1 MAMGSSNRVSTIW
14 RLMVPFAVV
23 SVIAV
28 VVLLFYVPRA
38 IENNAIES
46 AVLSAKNTANQIKTI
61 RSYYTD
67 NVITRVLVFPIQV
80 AHNHKEEGMGYIP
93 SPATVIHDL
102 NEEFEKDGLSIRQ
115 YSPYPFPWRKDRQ
128 LDDFGQKAWNTLSAN
143 PDETVILRDGDSVRV
158 AVADRLTGLDCVGC
172 HNTDPDSPK
181 TDWKVDDVRGV
192 LEILVPIK
200 KQVEIGAVLSTK
212 ISIGLV
218 AAFAGLGLI
227 MFFIIRTGLQ
237 RRLVRFST
245 AAASIADG
253 DLTKNVDEEGSAEVV
268 MIAKSFNTLTQRV
281 RELVSEIMGAAGR
294 LSGAAKQA
302 STITEHSVEL
312 VRQQQGETTQLATAM
327 HEMVATV
334 QEVAR
339 NTTEA
344 AHTAQETNSKA
355 QSGAH
360 QSVEA
365 MGGIDNL
372 VKQVESAAEVI
383 DKLEKESESI
393 GAVLDVI
400 RGVAD
405 QTNLLAL
412 NAAIEAARAGEQG
425 RGFAVVA
432 DEVRSLASRTQESTR
447 EIEEMI
453 ANLQAGTGQAVT
465 AMEAG
470 RNKAQESVEMVE
482 QVAESLAD
490 IASGIQTIHD
500 MTSQIATAAEEQS
513 SVSEEI
519 NRNVVSINQK
529 AETIAKEAQQTATAA
544 DQVAGLATRLEQ
556 SVNRFQ
562 V

>member
-1 MAMGSSNRVSTIW
+1 MDTGGSKRFSIIW
-14 RLMVPFAVV
+14 RLMIPFALV

-28 VVLLFYVPRA
+28 IALLIYVPRA

-46 AVLSAKNTANQIKTI
+46 AVLSAKSTANQIKTI
-61 RSYYTD
+61 RAYYTD
-67 NVITRVLVFPIQV
+67 NVITRVLVYPIQV
-80 AHNHKEEGMGYIP
+80 SHDHKKKGMGYIP

-115 YSPYPFPWRKDRQ
+115 YSPYPFPWRKDRK
-128 LDDFGQKAWNTLSAN
+128 LDEFAQNAWKSIEAN
-143 PDETVILRDGDSVRV
+143 PDEPVIQRDGDAVRV
-158 AVADRLTGLDCVGC
+158 AVADRLTGQDCVGC

-181 TDWKVDDVRGV
+181 TDWKVNDVRGV

-200 KQVEIGAVLSTK
+200 KQVEIGAALSSK
-212 ISIGLV
+212 IGAGLV
-218 AAFAGLGLI
+218 AAFVVLGLI
-227 MFFIIRTGLQ
+227 MFLVIRQGLQ
-237 RRLVRFST
+237 RHLMRFSAVAT
-245 AAASIADG
+245 GIAEG
-253 DLTKNVDEEGSAEVV
+253 DLTKNVAEEGSSEVV
-268 MIAKSFNTLTQRV
+268 MIARSFNTLTERV
-281 RELVSEIMGAAGR
+281 RELVSEIIGSASQLSSAAN
-294 LSGAAKQA
+294 QT

-312 VRQQQGETTQLATAM
+312 VRQQQGETSQLATAM

-344 AHTAQETNSKA
+344 AQTAQSTDQKA
-355 QSGAH
+355 QSGAF

-365 MGGIDNL
+365 MGGIEAL
-372 VKQVESAAEVI
+372 VKQIESAAEVI
-383 DKLEKESESI
+383 NRLEKESDAI

-412 NAAIEAARAGEQG
+412 NAAIEAARAGDQG

-432 DEVRSLASRTQESTR
+432 DEVRSLASRTQESTQ

-453 ANLQAGTGQAVT
+453 ANLQQGTVRAVN
-465 AMEAG
+465 AMEKG
-470 RNKAQESVEMVE
+470 RNKAQESVSLVE
-482 QVAESLAD
+482 QVAESLAE
-490 IASGIQTIHD
+490 IAGGIRTIHD
-500 MTSQIATAAEEQS
+500 MTSQIAAAAEQQT

-519 NRNVVSINQK
+519 NRNVVSTNQK
-529 AETIAKEAQQTATAA
+529 AEAIAEEAQQTATAA
-544 DQVAGLATRLEQ
+544 DQVSALATRLEHL
-556 SVNRFQ
+556 VNRFK